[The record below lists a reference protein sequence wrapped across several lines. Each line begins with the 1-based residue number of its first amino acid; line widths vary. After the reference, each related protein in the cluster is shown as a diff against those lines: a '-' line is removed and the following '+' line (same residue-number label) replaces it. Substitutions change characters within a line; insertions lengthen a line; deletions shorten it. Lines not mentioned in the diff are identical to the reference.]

1 MDEAAFHDLV
11 ESVYDLALE
20 PAALPDLLR
29 RLADAFGAHAA
40 SFAREHMESGRGD
53 GYALGLDPIV
63 PGQYFDH
70 YSTCNVLRRIDNV
83 RERMKTFVPTVMVD
97 EESLPKS
104 ELVETEFYVDFLK
117 PAGIHSVITI
127 GLWNRGLE
135 VCVLD
140 LFRPAN
146 RTSFGAA
153 ELELAFALQ
162 PHLIRAFRLGAKVAD
177 AQQLGRGLATAL
189 DQSWRAMIILDRD
202 GRLRHANAAG
212 ERILAQRCGL
222 DVAAGRLIA
231 RDAVDSGRLQALI
244 AAAAAGAGGSMSV
257 RRPGGRTPLSLTV
270 TPVSAERTAPYLG
283 DPGIVVCVT
292 DADLA
297 TCVPERRLAELYG
310 LTSAQAKVARALLD
324 GRSLREAA
332 DALELSIFTVRAH
345 LARIFE
351 KTGARRQAE
360 LVALLSRGVDA
371 QAGFVSRPG

>member
-20 PAALPDLLR
+20 PAALPDLLQ

-53 GYALGLDPIV
+53 GYALGLDPVV
-63 PGQYFDH
+63 PGQYFDY
-70 YSTCNVLRRIDNV
+70 YSTRNVLRRIDNV
-83 RERMKTFVPTVMVD
+83 RERMRTFVPTVTVD
-97 EESLPKS
+97 QECFPKN
-104 ELVETEFYVDFLK
+104 ELVETEFYVDFLR

-127 GLWNRGLE
+127 GLWNRELEWCGLD
-135 VCVLD
+135 V
-140 LFRPAN
+140 FRPRN
-146 RTSFGAA
+146 RADFGEA

-177 AQQLGRGLATAL
+177 AQQLGRGLAAAL
-189 DQSWRAMIILDRD
+189 DQSSHGLIILDRD

-212 ERILAQRCGL
+212 ERMLAQRRGL
-222 DVAAGRLIA
+222 DVVGGRLVA
-231 RDAVDSGRLQALI
+231 RDALDSGRLQALI
-244 AAAAAGAGGSMSV
+244 ATAAAGGGGSMSV
-257 RRPGGRTPLSLTV
+257 RRPGGRAPLSLTV

-283 DPGIVVCVT
+283 DPGVVVCAT
-292 DADLA
+292 DPDLA
-297 TCVPERRLAELYG
+297 AHVPEERLAELYG
-310 LTSAQAKVARALLD
+310 LTNAQAKVARALLE

-360 LVALLSRGVDA
+360 LVALLSRGGA
-371 QAGFVSRPG
+371 APGCP